1 MCVSIISP
9 SEHEE
14 RAAGAAAG
22 GCATSQL
29 LRLLPPPPVCVWG
42 AGHSAPAQALA
53 ARTIFILR
61 RGRRAPAPVP
71 HPCSSPQHH
80 SHPAASRFIFIMA
93 NMVDASDVHLGEGN
107 EARRAVPWADRTARG
122 VCACRGFEPAVS
134 LRSDHLSAPSAT
146 SLTGSL
152 GWENCFQPPRP
163 GWPLL
168 GAPCL
173 GFSTVTPELGV
184 GAQAAPPSQTR
195 GAPRCGTHRVAFH
208 SLNNGC

>member
-1 MCVSIISP
+1 MCVIIISP

-22 GCATSQL
+22 GRATSQL
-29 LRLLPPPPVCVWG
+29 LRLLPCPPPPCVCG

-53 ARTIFILR
+53 ARTIFILH

-93 NMVDASDVHLGEGN
+93 NMVDATDVHLGEGN
-107 EARRAVPWADRTARG
+107 EARRAVRWADRTARG
-122 VCACRGFEPAVS
+122 VCVCRGFEPAVS

-163 GWPLL
+163 G
-168 GAPCL
+168 
-173 GFSTVTPELGV
+173 
-184 GAQAAPPSQTR
+184 
-195 GAPRCGTHRVAFH
+195 
-208 SLNNGC
+208 